1 MKIDEIQTGA
11 LNLPQD
17 QRAALV
23 AELLSSLPAVLSD
36 IDDGSAEAGRRLAE
50 MKADPT
56 TRRTWEQ
63 VKAELG
69 R

>member
-23 AELLSSLPAVLSD
+23 AELLGSLPAVLSD
-36 IDDGSAEAGRRLAE
+36 IDDGSAEAGRRIAE
-50 MKADPT
+50 MKADST

>member
-1 MKIDEIQTGA
+1 MTISEIHSGA
-11 LNLPQD
+11 LQLPED
-17 QRAALV
+17 QRAALA

-36 IDDGSAEAGRRLAE
+36 FDDGSEEAARRIAE
-50 MKADPT
+50 MKTNPSSK
-56 TRRTWEQ
+56 RTWDQ